1 MARSLVDFGL
11 TPRQGTTRAQNVKN
25 GIIKPKPKML
35 PESKDHQHVSLTF
48 EIPSICSPT
57 EMETPI
63 VTSLFRNWAQVL
75 ILKKNPNKFRG

>member
-1 MARSLVDFGL
+1 
-11 TPRQGTTRAQNVKN
+11 
-25 GIIKPKPKML
+25 ML

-75 ILKKNPNKFRG
+75 ILKKKNPNKFRGPWLAEQWINYDNCIGTNIVPRNMLS